1 MLATLAVNAV
11 VGIEV
16 TGWDEAL
23 STRIEDVEP
32 TEVTVADPSPPERT
46 PPPVGDRVTLTWIG
60 TFGPQHLATTLVAVG
75 AHPVPHW
82 RLRADGPATSH
93 QRRSHVRALNLTGA
107 TALVGGSA
115 KRARLVDLSEGGAH
129 VVVRPPVPFAVEAK
143 VTLRFEID
151 GCPLQ
156 VECDVVRV
164 HELGGR
170 IHAGCRFTGLAS
182 RDADRIRAYVFRRQA
197 LERSRSRP

>member
-16 TGWDEAL
+16 TGWEEVL
-23 STRIEDVEP
+23 STRVEDIDP
-32 TEVTVADPSPPERT
+32 AEVTVADPSPPERT
-46 PPPVGDRVTLTWIG
+46 PPPMGDRVTLTWPG
-60 TFGPQHLATTLVAVG
+60 TFGPQHLVTTLVAAG
-75 AHPVPHW
+75 DLPVPYW
-82 RLRADGPATSH
+82 RLRADGPATSD
-93 QRRSHVRALNLTGA
+93 QRRSHVRALNLTAA

-115 KRARLVDLSEGGAH
+115 TRARLVDLSEGGAH
-129 VVVRPPVPFAVEAK
+129 VVVHPPVPFAVEAR
-143 VTLRFEID
+143 VTLRFEVE

-156 VECDVVRV
+156 VECDVVRI

-170 IHAGCRFTGLAS
+170 VHAGCRFTGLAT

-197 LERSRSRP
+197 LERSRSRA

>member
-32 TEVTVADPSPPERT
+32 TEVTVADPSPPART
-46 PPPVGDRVTLTWIG
+46 PPPVGDRVTLTWVG

-82 RLRADGPATSH
+82 RLRADGPATSD
-93 QRRSHVRALNLTGA
+93 QRRSHVRALNLTAA
-107 TALVGGSA
+107 TVLTAGSA
-115 KRARLVDLSEGGAH
+115 TPARLVDLSEGGAH
-129 VVVRPPVPFAVEAK
+129 VVARPPAPLAAEAR
-143 VTLRFEID
+143 VTLRFELE
-151 GCPLQ
+151 GSTLE
-156 VECDVVRV
+156 VGCDVVRV

-170 IHAGCRFTGLAS
+170 VHAGCRFTGLPG

-197 LERSRSRP
+197 LERARSRP